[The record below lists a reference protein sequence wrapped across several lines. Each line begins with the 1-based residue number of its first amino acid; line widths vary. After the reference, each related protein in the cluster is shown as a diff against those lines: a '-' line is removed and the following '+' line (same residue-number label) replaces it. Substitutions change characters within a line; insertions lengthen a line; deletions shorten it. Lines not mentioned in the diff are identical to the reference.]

1 MLYTIGDL
9 HLSLGCDK
17 PMDIFSGWSNYLE
30 RLEFNW
36 NSKITDND
44 TVVLLGDHSWA
55 LKLED
60 SYKDLEFIHTRL
72 RGQKIFV
79 KGNHDLWWSTMNKIT
94 AFVESNGFS
103 SIRFLFNN
111 AYLCE
116 GISICGTRGWIR
128 ENGEAPDMKVL
139 LREAGRLEASLKQ
152 GVQLG
157 GELIA
162 FIHYPPIYRAE
173 ENVYLTDVLQR
184 YGVKRCYYAHL
195 HGGSIKGALN
205 GVRNGIEYR
214 LVSADGVGFDPV
226 KIDPAY
232 PGLENKS

>member
-17 PMDIFSGWSNYLE
+17 PMDIFAGWSNYLE
-30 RLEFNW
+30 RLEANW
-36 NSKITDND
+36 NGKITDDD

-55 LKLED
+55 LKLEE
-60 SYKDLEFIHTRL
+60 SYKDLQYINDRL
-72 RGQKIFV
+72 KGRKIFV
-79 KGNHDLWWSTMNKIT
+79 KGNHDLWWSTMNKLNS
-94 AFVESNGFS
+94 FVKSNGFDKIS
-103 SIRFLFNN
+103 FLFNN
-111 AYLCE
+111 AFLVE
-116 GISICGTRGWIR
+116 GVSVCGTRGWIR
-128 ENGEAPDMKVL
+128 ENGEAPDQKVL
-139 LREAGRLEASLKQ
+139 LREAGRLEASIKE
-152 GVQLG
+152 GVRLG

-226 KIDPAY
+226 LINRA
-232 PGLENKS
+232 

>member
-17 PMDIFSGWSNYLE
+17 PMDIFAGWSNYLE
-30 RLEFNW
+30 RLEANW
-36 NSKITDND
+36 NSKITADD

-55 LKLED
+55 LKLEE
-60 SYKDLEFIHTRL
+60 SFKDLEYINSRL
-72 RGQKIFV
+72 NGKKIFI
-79 KGNHDLWWSTMNKIT
+79 KGNHDLWWSTMNKLNS
-94 AFVESNGFS
+94 FVKSNGFDNIS
-103 SIRFLFNN
+103 FLFNN
-111 AYLCE
+111 AFLAE
-116 GISICGTRGWIR
+116 GVSICGTRGWIR
-128 ENGEAPDMKVL
+128 ENVVAPDQKVL
-139 LREAGRLEASLKQ
+139 LREAGRLEASLKE
-152 GVQLG
+152 GVRLG

-195 HGGSIKGALN
+195 HGASIKGALN

-226 KIDPAY
+226 LI
-232 PGLENKS
+232 NRT